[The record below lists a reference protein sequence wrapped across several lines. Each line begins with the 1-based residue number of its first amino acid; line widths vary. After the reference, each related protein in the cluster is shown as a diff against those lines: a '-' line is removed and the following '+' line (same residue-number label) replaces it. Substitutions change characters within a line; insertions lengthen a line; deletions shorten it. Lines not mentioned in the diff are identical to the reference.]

1 MILTTTQTLQVLALE
16 NTEQSMRTAADV
28 DTLAQKTDLKLQVE
42 IKELTLTLLREEAKP
57 FVISRTRG
65 LVLTASNR
73 KFDTSMSLSLQEFHL
88 IESVQQSKENF
99 IIQSPAPMIMD
110 PSVSSAKSNQSASEH
125 LSISISRYE
134 PLSPKYV
141 RAKGDVEIE
150 FQMSHFAVTCKQS
163 TLASLVDFLVTP
175 MSDRSWSDRDVHHRL
190 RRRHSTRFRRSL
202 SQQFSS
208 SSSSLLQQ
216 SSKTEE
222 LSTKMEDI
230 GETVPLHAHYSDGV
244 AIHRRRQR
252 RSQTVTAPP
261 TPQKNL
267 HRGHTRSS
275 SIARRST
282 RKMSMSGFAFLAGR
296 EEEDVTQRVKQE
308 LRETKSKRKS
318 KRRKRE
324 KNDEREN
331 MVRELRKRDL
341 APDHC
346 RVHIVAK
353 AQAVSLRMET
363 DSTSLCIFW
372 AQDLFTEV
380 AIAPCLTE
388 MRGHTGA
395 LCLKDLSPR
404 TCCVEDRWRY
414 IMIGRSSSSSTPKEE
429 EDDENQFFKWS
440 FRKSTKDSP
449 FWDGH
454 PVRMEMFF
462 DAFTF
467 TFRYRFYEEMWNFVY
482 VDFRTYS
489 R

>member
-28 DTLAQKTDLKLQVE
+28 DTLAQKTDLKLQLE

-163 TLASLVDFLVTP
+163 TLASLVNFLVTP
-175 MSDRSWSDRDVHHRL
+175 MSDRSWSEQDNFHHKL

-208 SSSSLLQQ
+208 SSSLL
-216 SSKTEE
+216 SS
-222 LSTKMEDI
+222 STKAEGLEDI
-230 GETVPLHAHYSDGV
+230 GETVPLHTSDGV
-244 AIHRRRQR
+244 TIHRRRQR
-252 RSQTVTAPP
+252 RSQTVVASPAAP
-261 TPQKNL
+261 TNSH
-267 HRGHTRSS
+267 HRRSS
-275 SIARRST
+275 SITRRST
-282 RKMSMSGFAFLAGR
+282 RQMSMSGFAFLAGR

-308 LRETKSKRKS
+308 LRDTNKSKRKS
-318 KRRKRE
+318 KKKKKRRDR
-324 KNDEREN
+324 NDEREN